1 MALDG
6 VTLSTT
12 RGCQDR
18 WNSPGLHRQATPRD
32 QGLPTPVCL
41 CSKPTPRPGSWVTRG
56 LFHQKPQKTAQGPVL
71 ATTRPQHAV
80 LFKCPTQPLTG
91 TTSPRERG
99 EGCRPAGPV
108 HGHLVLRGPQNRC
121 SRTPFSRQPDQAQ
134 VLRAEAS
141 AQTRGPALSWK
152 IRTPGSHRRKLHAVT
167 WWPGWLKR
175 STLHCLHTWKHG
187 WQWAHM

>member
-1 MALDG
+1 MSPWRGYTWGRAGGAVALDG

-12 RGCQDR
+12 RGCRDR

-56 LFHQKPQKTAQGPVL
+56 LFHQKPQKTARGPVL

-108 HGHLVLRGPQNRC
+108 QGHLVLRGPQNRC
-121 SRTPFSRQPDQAQ
+121 SRTPHSPDNLTRPRCSELRPVPRPEALPCPGRYAPQACTGT
-134 VLRAEAS
+134 S
-141 AQTRGPALSWK
+141 
-152 IRTPGSHRRKLHAVT
+152 
-167 WWPGWLKR
+167 
-175 STLHCLHTWKHG
+175 STLLPG
-187 WQWAHM
+187 GLGG